1 MTNLPK
7 ITPEMIRL
15 YDEYTHVSLDRRGFL
30 AKLTRLAG
38 SSAAAAAILTMLE
51 NDYAKAALVAPE
63 DPRIRAETVKFPGP
77 NGEVSGYLAKPA
89 NASGKLPAV
98 VVVHENR
105 GLNPH
110 IQDVAR
116 RVALEGFLVLAVDF
130 LSPAGGTPKDADK
143 AREMIGGLDP
153 AKAVADGVAAVAYL
167 KSHPDSTGK
176 VGAVGFCWGGGM
188 VNRMAVNAPDLAAAV
203 AYYGPQPD
211 PKDVPKIKAKLMLHY
226 AGKDERINAG
236 IAAYETALKAA
247 NIPYTLHLYEG
258 VEHAFNNDT
267 NAARYNKEAADLA
280 FGRTIGFLKKEL
292 A

>member
-1 MTNLPK
+1 MTNMPQ

-15 YDEYTHVSLDRRGFL
+15 YDEYTHVTLDRRGFL

-77 NGEVSGYLAKPA
+77 NGEVSGYLVKPA

-130 LSPAGGTPKDADK
+130 LSPAGGTPKDEDK
-143 AREMIGGLDP
+143 AREMIGALDP

-167 KSHPDSTGK
+167 RSHPDSTGK

-211 PKDVPKIKAKLMLHY
+211 AKDVPKIKARLMLHY

-247 NIPYTLHLYEG
+247 NIAYTLHLYEG
-258 VEHAFNNDT
+258 AEHAFNNDT

-280 FGRTIGFLKKEL
+280 FGRTIGFLKETL
-292 A
+292 S